1 MHPAL
6 QQLGSQPTAA
16 AVEHFLAEQDF
27 PLLDPRGA
35 TFIFHGEADA
45 VYLQHWAYELPNA
58 IAFQRWPGS
67 QLWTAYLALAPGSR
81 LEYKLDVVR
90 AGHGEW
96 HIDPLNPVRAHDP
109 YGANSVCQAYGY
121 ERPTWTLPNPT
132 VPAGQLD
139 ALQLY
144 SGVFGQERTI
154 PLYLPVG
161 FKRRRRYPLL
171 IAHDGADYLH
181 YSQMKT
187 VLDNLI
193 AAGVIAPLLVAFS
206 QPEDRLIEYT
216 GNAHHARFLALEL
229 LPFLT
234 ELLPLR
240 HSMHSRGLMGASL
253 GAVASL
259 HAAWRYPGR
268 FGVLLLQSGSFAG
281 RAVSLRKRDS
291 PVFERVMNFVDA
303 FRAAPGYPALKLFLS
318 CGLYESLI
326 VENRA
331 MDAFLRDRGLNVDYR
346 ESYDGHNWENW
357 RDHMSDGL
365 SCLFPPQQTTAAE
378 LKYN

>member
-1 MHPAL
+1 VSKPLTMHAAL
-6 QQLGSQPTAA
+6 QQLGESPSADT
-16 AVEHFLAEQDF
+16 VERFLAKQNF
-27 PLLDPRGA
+27 PLIEPHGA
-35 TFIFHGEADA
+35 TFIFHGEAEA
-45 VYLQHWAYELPNA
+45 VYLQHWAYELRNPMV
-58 IAFQRWPGS
+58 FQRLPGS
-67 QLWTAYLALAPGSR
+67 DLWHTYLALAPGSR
-81 LEYKLDVVR
+81 LEYKIEVVR
-90 AGHGEW
+90 EGQGEW
-96 HIDPLNPVRAHDP
+96 LTDPLNPVLAHDP
-109 YGANSVCQAYGY
+109 FGANSVCQAYGY
-121 ERPTWTLPNPT
+121 ERPAWTLPNPA

-139 ALQLY
+139 ELQLY
-144 SGVFGQERTI
+144 SGVFAQQRSI
-154 PLYLPVG
+154 PLYLPAG

-171 IAHDGADYLH
+171 IAHDGMDYLH
-181 YSQMKT
+181 YSQMQT

-216 GNAHHARFLALEL
+216 GDVRHARFLALEL

-268 FGVLLLQSGSFAG
+268 FGVLLLQSGSFAAS
-281 RAVSLRKRDS
+281 AVSLRKRG
-291 PVFERVMNFVDA
+291 PVFDRVIEFMDA

-331 MDAFLRDRGLNVDYR
+331 MDAFLRDVGLSVCYR

-357 RDHMSDGL
+357 RDHMCDGL
-365 SCLFPPQQTTAAE
+365 GWLFA
-378 LKYN
+378 